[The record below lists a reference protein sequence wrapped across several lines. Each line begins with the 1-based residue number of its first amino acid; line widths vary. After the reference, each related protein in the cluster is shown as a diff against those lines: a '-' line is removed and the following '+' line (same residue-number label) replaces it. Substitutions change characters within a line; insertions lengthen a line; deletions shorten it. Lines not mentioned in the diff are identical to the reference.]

1 MRLTYSD
8 RKEIGAIIAKFTEED
23 HERIY
28 AEVERDIKQ
37 MKSSPL
43 TSVLRDLCSDH
54 VAFVLA
60 SDETDWQVAVDE
72 FLWDRLT
79 DYYKFQYALAVFMAR
94 HQTWEA
100 A

>member
-1 MRLTYSD
+1 MRLTYND
-8 RKEIGAIIAKFTEED
+8 RKEIDAIIAKFTEED
-23 HERIY
+23 NERIS

-43 TSVLRDLCSDH
+43 TPVLRDICSDH
-54 VAFVLA
+54 VAFELA

-72 FLWDRLT
+72 FMWDRLT
-79 DYYKFQYALAVFMAR
+79 DYYKFQHALAVFMAR
-94 HQTWEA
+94 HQTREA

>member
-23 HERIY
+23 NERIY
-28 AEVERDIKQ
+28 TEVERDIKQ

-43 TSVLRDLCSDH
+43 DVVLSNLCSDKD
-54 VAFVLA
+54 AYELA
-60 SDETDWQVAVDE
+60 SDETDWQILRNE

-79 DYYKFQYALAVFMAR
+79 DYYKHKYALSIFMAKHR
-94 HQTWEA
+94 TQEA